1 MKNLLITI
9 LLFISGYACAQDMP
23 EMSTKVRI
31 TSPDKTIVAEV
42 NEVSEVISPKPN
54 LFYFWYYA
62 GSILSTQGGY
72 SGKLLDGSYN
82 EYYLSKAL
90 KQQGTFK
97 KGLKNGSWKSWNE
110 DGVLKEDILWKNG
123 KIIEGKSVSFW
134 KKIPLLKHK
143 KIHRDSASAVV
154 NKAGK

>member
-1 MKNLLITI
+1 MKKRLLAI
-9 LLFISGYACAQDMP
+9 LLFISGYACAQDIP

-31 TSPDKTIVAEV
+31 TAPDKTIVAEV
-42 NEVSEVISPKPN
+42 NEVSEVTSPKTG

-62 GSILSTQGGY
+62 GGIHSTQGGY

-97 KGLKNGSWKSWNE
+97 KGLKNGKWKSWSE
-110 DGVLKEDILWKNG
+110 DGSLKEDILWKNG
-123 KIIEGKSVSFW
+123 KVVKEEKIPIW
-134 KKIPLLKHK
+134 KRLPLLKHK
-143 KIHRDSASAVV
+143 KTYPDTTSAIV
-154 NKAGK
+154 KPGK